1 MELFDPYIDCVLSG
15 MTYEDVYINGEYV
28 EDISPFVKEINFGNI
43 YPSALPFGRGVI
55 ENNKE

>member
-1 MELFDPYIDCVLSG
+1 